1 MKLAETSVIYDSLN
15 PEWEETKNL
24 LACYNG
30 EYIKVCVK
38 DSDTFNRDDY
48 IGSCKISCLTLRDNP
63 FKEFTNTFEL
73 KVDEDDEGK
82 TRGRITLTFKY
93 SPFNSVESTTIDRS
107 IATYFPARKNNKVQT
122 CTTVKLTETH
132 KERMKLRFAVEET
145 RRKKTPVHLQNATKH
160 IFIRQS

>member
-107 IATYFPARKNNKVQT
+107 IATYFPARKNNKVHLYQCADT
-122 CTTVKLTETH
+122 PNLPIFKVDIENK
-132 KERMKLRFAVEET
+132 MKLKV
-145 RRKKTPVHLQNATKH
+145 L
-160 IFIRQS
+160 ISFIGNC